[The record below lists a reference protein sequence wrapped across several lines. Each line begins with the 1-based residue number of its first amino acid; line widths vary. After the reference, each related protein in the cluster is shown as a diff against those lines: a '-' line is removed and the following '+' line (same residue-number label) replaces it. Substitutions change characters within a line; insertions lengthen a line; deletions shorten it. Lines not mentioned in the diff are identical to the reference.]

1 MSEIPTTLA
10 SVDGPMSLIG
20 RHVTQSLDC
29 LGCGYE
35 LQGSAADGQCPE
47 CGLPVPFSLAGS
59 IDPEAHRLPPVAN
72 ASSVGWGLLL
82 GACALTVAAS
92 SVFVM
97 SIREPSTLVGRSSSG
112 WPAWPWWPLAAI
124 VVILGLLGWW
134 CIRPRK
140 GQQDPV
146 GGSWSITTFLV
157 GILLTAGAMAAAG
170 GGFQW
175 ASGQVAAI
183 LAAVLPLPGLAIGLA
198 GFRGVLLEL
207 GRRSRQFRSGAVRR
221 QRIPSL
227 LVAIGIVAAAWVAL
241 LILAEVG
248 ERDSTYWVIPV
259 AIGLTAMLFV
269 TVGHWY
275 LMVNAWWIRSAL
287 CQPPRK
293 LASYLSKDSRDI
305 PDSAAAANLADLG
318 KRPPEPVR
326 GPSAIEDQSN
336 PE

>member
-1 MSEIPTTLA
+1 MREIPTTLA

-20 RHVTQSLDC
+20 RHVRQSLDC
-29 LGCGYE
+29 LACGYE
-35 LQGSAADGQCPE
+35 LQGSAADGRCPE

-59 IDPEAHRLPPVAN
+59 IDPEAHRLPPLAN
-72 ASSVGWGLLL
+72 AVLVGRGLLL
-82 GACALTVAAS
+82 GATALAVAAS

-97 SIREPSTLVGRSSSG
+97 SIREPSTLAGRPTSG
-112 WPAWPWWPLAAI
+112 WPAWPWWPLAA
-124 VVILGLLGWW
+124 VVAVLGVLGWLS
-134 CIRPRK
+134 IRPRK
-140 GQQDPV
+140 GQQDSL
-146 GGSWSITTFLV
+146 GGCWSITTFLV
-157 GILLTAGAMAAAG
+157 GILLSAGAMAAAG

-183 LAAVLPLPGLAIGLA
+183 LTAVLPLPGLAIALA

-241 LILAEVG
+241 LILVEVG
-248 ERDSTYWVIPV
+248 ERDSTYGVIPV

-275 LMVNAWWIRSAL
+275 LLVNAWWIRGAL
-287 CQPPRK
+287 CQPPQK
-293 LASYLSKDSRDI
+293 LGALLGEDAGDS
-305 PDSAAAANLADLG
+305 PDSPVAANLADLG
-318 KRPPEPVR
+318 KRPPEPVS
-326 GPSAIEDQSN
+326 GDSVLEDQSS